1 MQPIKTYCK
10 ISIVSPE
17 LIFVQKAFLV
27 GLFVGELIFRGVIT
41 GENVNSL
48 KQLTLAVH
56 GLIYR
61 GMLIIGRI
69 FASEIWGGGGGFGRW
84 GGGGLLSEFYSISL
98 NTSVFQIA
106 VYHIR
111 EGGRIQK
118 NFCNLTL
125 VCALWSHNVL
135 SFPKLLFLFASGY
148 TGMCTI
154 LYFFLSHGKSYLY

>member
-69 FASEIWGGGGGFGRW
+69 FASEIWGGGFGRW
-84 GGGGLLSEFYSISL
+84 GGGWLIIRILQYFTQYFSVPNSCLSYKRRWKNSKEFL
-98 NTSVFQIA
+98 
-106 VYHIR
+106 
-111 EGGRIQK
+111 
-118 NFCNLTL
+118 
-125 VCALWSHNVL
+125 
-135 SFPKLLFLFASGY
+135 
-148 TGMCTI
+148 
-154 LYFFLSHGKSYLY
+154 